1 MIFQQGHADG
11 LPDVAAAGP
20 VPSFLPVLLIGVL
33 FGLAMDYEVFLVSRM
48 REHHE
53 HSGDPAEAIA
63 EGISRSARVGVAAA
77 LIMVAVFGGFVFNE
91 DPIIKSIGFA
101 LAFGVFVDA
110 FVVRMTLVTAVM
122 ALIGRHAWRMPRW
135 LGRLVPEVDI
145 EGARLPAA
153 RAAGPAAGAGVVVGR
168 DTAADKSGEPVSDL
182 RC

>member
-1 MIFQQGHADG
+1 M
-11 LPDVAAAGP
+11 AAAGP

-63 EGISRSARVGVAAA
+63 EGISRSARVVVAAA

-110 FVVRMTLVTAVM
+110 FVDAFVVRMTLVPAVM
-122 ALIGRHAWRMPRW
+122 ALIGRQAWRMPRW

>member
-1 MIFQQGHADG
+1 M
-11 LPDVAAAGP
+11 AAAGP

-63 EGISRSARVGVAAA
+63 EGVSRSARVVVAA
-77 LIMVAVFGGFVFNE
+77 LIMDAVFGGFVFNE

-110 FVVRMTLVTAVM
+110 FVVRMTLVPAVM
-122 ALIGRHAWRMPRW
+122 ALIGRHASRMPRW

-145 EGARLPAA
+145 EGARPPAA
-153 RAAGPAAGAGVVVGR
+153 RAAGPAAGADVVVGR
-168 DTAADKSGEPVSDL
+168 DTAADKSGARL
-182 RC
+182 